1 MSCWTRVRVLDG
13 QVYEVLPQLGR
24 SGIFLN
30 TLLWIFAS
38 LGVKENWHTHNV
50 NTFFFFH
57 QTRKKSS
64 IFKNDHANLCLF
76 TWFIRISALFIDLLP
91 SQRLSHSHMPAGCI
105 FNRSVLNIL
114 ALRQRA
120 NNLSPL
126 AVGLW
131 ASFEASPGHFI
142 TWQCR
147 PRHLYQP
154 KVTSNRPLRA
164 LICSRAKY
172 NPPRDGGNWRN
183 VPFSRK
189 SSWLSLAA
197 FQARRLPRKNNACF

>member
-1 MSCWTRVRVLDG
+1 
-13 QVYEVLPQLGR
+13 
-24 SGIFLN
+24 
-30 TLLWIFAS
+30 
-38 LGVKENWHTHNV
+38 
-50 NTFFFFH
+50 
-57 QTRKKSS
+57 
-64 IFKNDHANLCLF
+64 
-76 TWFIRISALFIDLLP
+76 
-91 SQRLSHSHMPAGCI
+91 MPAGCI

-114 ALRQRA
+114 PLRQRA

-131 ASFEASPGHFI
+131 ASFEASPGHVI

-164 LICSRAKY
+164 LICSHAKY
-172 NPPRDGGNWRN
+172 NPPRDVGNWRN
-183 VPFSRK
+183 VPFGRK

-197 FQARRLPRKNNACF
+197 FQARRLPRKTMAAFEKRWAWKQCDWLARTPHMEARSEAIAFFSLALPFAQTPPTQLNNAYGRFVGLINVHRPTYLRHGTGPPPWQELMIPPAVTEPPASAV